1 MKSSETQS
9 SFGDTI
15 RSYREKSGHTLKEI
29 SEIIEIDISLLAK
42 IERDERQPSKE
53 ALNQLAKVYDIDEK
67 MLQSILLSDQIAS
80 KIIEE
85 SADIKVLKLAEKK
98 VEFFKSKQ
106 DEEDKGC

>member
-1 MKSSETQS
+1 MKVSEAQC

-15 RSYREKSGHTLKEI
+15 RNYREKSGHTLKEI

-53 ALNQLAKVYDIDEK
+53 VLSQLAKVYNIDERI
-67 MLQSILLSDQIAS
+67 LQSILLSDQIAY

-85 SADIKVLKLAEKK
+85 AADIKVLKLAEKK
-98 VEFFKSKQ
+98 VEFFKLKQ